1 MSFRTLIIIS
11 RRLADA
17 TGDPLIK
24 IATSK
29 APSATELEGRE
40 LSARRKAIDRAL
52 ACLQVSSNLI
62 NREDLVWLVA
72 HRFSHLICAE
82 LGLMLHIVIIFHDC
96 ADLSKHGI
104 EKGV

>member
-1 MSFRTLIIIS
+1 MSFRTLIIIW

-62 NREDLVWLVA
+62 NREDLVRLVA
-72 HRFSHLICAE
+72 HLVTFGPLL
-82 LGLMLHIVIIFHDC
+82 LGWSNAVSCHKM
-96 ADLSKHGI
+96 A
-104 EKGV
+104 